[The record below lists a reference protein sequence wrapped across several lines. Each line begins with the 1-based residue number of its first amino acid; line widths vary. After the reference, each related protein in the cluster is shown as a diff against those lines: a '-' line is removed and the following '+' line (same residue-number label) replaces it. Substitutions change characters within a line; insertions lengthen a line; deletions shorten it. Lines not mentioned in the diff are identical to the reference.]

1 MIDYQSFILF
11 VFLKSI
17 GINGRLAI
25 QCYTK
30 RYKNAT
36 IKGGHFPHQK

>member
-1 MIDYQSFILF
+1 MTDNQSVRQL

>member
-1 MIDYQSFILF
+1 MIDNQALRLF
-11 VFLKSI
+11 VFLRTI

-36 IKGGHFPHQK
+36 IKGGHFPHLK